1 MNFSIHIDDN
11 NIIRLPFGRAVEQY
25 LYSLP
30 ISCGTRYKVQ
40 SRKRVNDAVKLGF
53 ITVERVEGSVD
64 YLCWKT
70 EKGQNKSTNR
80 LDDSLRLTESGKHRV
95 QQILAG
101 EKIDLQV
108 WHWVWFCSGKDMH
121 KCSIR
126 IITKVMLFEVDTEYP
141 ARLIIESNHVPQ
153 NVIQEITIPS
163 RINLSREAR
172 DLVITSRRADK
183 RTIKEIKMKLLLP
196 YNGVSQHELK
206 KPIYQVGPWTTVHE
220 LVNSVLKQK
229 GVVLYYQQADIN
241 ASEDS
246 SNRYYQLTLSDDLWL
261 EQARDCG
268 SFCFGIDGK
277 YDLNTD
283 RAPVLSLVVEDN
295 AGYET
300 PIAFGISNKENNHTI
315 RLTVEAVQRNIPCN
329 NADLWRPFAMIDKHQ
344 PTKRELQH
352 ILRGVILCWF
362 HIMQTLG
369 EHLKNLRI
377 DNHYRYPIAIAFK
390 IVGRSRDKEEA
401 LKLGKAY
408 QSFIKSLP
416 LTENAKESLCND
428 IFANWLSEEWI
439 NSFIDGGIQPINCFI
454 EKLYGITLVRS
465 NIIKEASSQLIFEAG
480 QVTYWN
486 SRIIEHQTL
495 LFKQPMDIKRRLNQG
510 RLYVLLNLVKP
521 ADRKLDMYFYV
532 KKVNNKFRLLYTM
545 RDICINGEIYQ
556 LFQPMLNILASKHP
570 VAQEDNYYLVNIST
584 ENNKIAPDVIKHDL
598 VLHFHNNECAIPNE
612 LKNNIIYSNSDDAA
626 FEEILRIYSEQ
637 GNDIF
642 FLYEHGVTEKDPFCP
657 AEMPAKKI
665 SSIGASKIHGAK
677 LRKINSFAPITDKE

>member
-30 ISCGTRYKVQ
+30 ISRGTRYKVQ

-80 LDDSLRLTESGKHRV
+80 LDDSGCQRNCCGIGKCVEICDHYV
-95 QQILAG
+95 N
-101 EKIDLQV
+101 EKSLNPL
-108 WHWVWFCSGKDMH
+108 DMH
-121 KCSIR
+121 KCSVR
-126 IITKVMLFEVDTEYP
+126 IITKVMLSEVDTEYP
-141 ARLIIESNHVPQ
+141 VRLIIEGNHVPQ

-163 RINLSREAR
+163 RINLSWEAR
-172 DLVITSRRADK
+172 DLVITIHRADK
-183 RTIKEIKMKLLLP
+183 RTPKEIKMKLLLP
-196 YNGVSQHELK
+196 YNSVSQHELK
-206 KPIYQVGPWTTVHE
+206 NLYSSQNSICNDVKLRQFIERDNSHTRSQVGPWTTVHE
-220 LVNSVLKQK
+220 IVNSVLKQK

-241 ASEDS
+241 AFEDS
-246 SNRYYQLTLSDDLWL
+246 SNRYYQLTLSNDLWL

-295 AGYET
+295 AGYGT

-315 RLTVEAVQRNIPCN
+315 RLTVEAIQRNILCN
-329 NADLWRPFAMIDKHQ
+329 NADCLHEYYYKEISNGLGFMRIRNCAPVWRPFAIIDKHR
-344 PTKRELQH
+344 PTKRGLQH

-362 HIMQTLG
+362 HIMQTLS

-416 LTENAKESLCND
+416 LTEMQKNHYAMIYLQTGYQ
-428 IFANWLSEEWI
+428 
-439 NSFIDGGIQPINCFI
+439 SFIDGGRMPSADDRPGIKPMTTNNLTERMNKSIEGQRLCIQPINCFI

-486 SRIIEHQTL
+486 SQIIEHQTL
-495 LFKQPMDIKRRLNQG
+495 TFKQPMDIKR
-510 RLYVLLNLVKP
+510 
-521 ADRKLDMYFYV
+521 
-532 KKVNNKFRLLYTM
+532 
-545 RDICINGEIYQ
+545 
-556 LFQPMLNILASKHP
+556 
-570 VAQEDNYYLVNIST
+570 
-584 ENNKIAPDVIKHDL
+584 
-598 VLHFHNNECAIPNE
+598 
-612 LKNNIIYSNSDDAA
+612 
-626 FEEILRIYSEQ
+626 
-637 GNDIF
+637 
-642 FLYEHGVTEKDPFCP
+642 
-657 AEMPAKKI
+657 
-665 SSIGASKIHGAK
+665 
-677 LRKINSFAPITDKE
+677 